1 MSNKIFMIV
10 GCSGAGKSTQVNSLL
25 SSSLDLTRGIIST
38 TRAPRGGEVNA
49 IDYIFTSADGLKLDQ
64 AKNDVFECR
73 SFDLV
78 TGQAYYYSRRS
89 DFAMLPKCNYLLAG
103 TLQMV
108 VSYRKEFGDALIP
121 IYLDVSDDV
130 AAWRAF
136 ARNRD
141 PIAETSRRQKFI
153 NADYSVEAAMAAGIP
168 EINIIDG
175 NKPKH
180 CVYLQL
186 YKMIAKYT
194 NADII

>member
-25 SSSLDLTRGIIST
+25 SSGLDLTRGIICT
-38 TRAPRGGEVNA
+38 TRAPRAGEMNT
-49 IDYIFTSADGLKLDQ
+49 IDYIFTSVDGLKLDQ
-64 AKNDVFECR
+64 SKNDVFECR
-73 SFDLV
+73 SFNLV

-89 DFAMLPKCNYLLAG
+89 DFAKLPECNYILAG

-108 VSYRKEFGDALIP
+108 KSYREEFGDALVP

-130 AAWRAF
+130 AAQRAF

-141 PIAETSRRQKFI
+141 PVAETSRRQKFV
-153 NADYSVEAAMAAGIP
+153 NADYSLEAAVTAGIP
-168 EINIIDG
+168 ESNIIDG

-186 YKMIAKYT
+186 YKMIAKYI
-194 NADII
+194 NVSVI